1 MTANSGENARL
12 ALELE
17 KFREDTKQKQ
27 TSIFTQDELQD
38 LL

>member
-1 MTANSGENARL
+1 MIANSAENARL

-17 KFREDTKQKQ
+17 KFREDTKQSQ
-27 TSIFTQDELQD
+27 TSIFTQEELQD